1 MEDLGMKDVTP
12 PPGPTINVGE
22 LVKLAAVDNDL
33 YCRTFFSKTFRQK
46 SPTFD
51 KEIWNV
57 FDNPSARFANIL
69 AFRGAAKTTRAR
81 AFTSKRIAY
90 GVSRTILY
98 IGSSE
103 DAALRSIR
111 WIKRAV
117 ELNKLWAGTFGLEK
131 GAKWADNEIEI
142 KHQLLDHPIWMIG
155 VGITSTN
162 IRGINFDDY
171 RPDLIVCDDILQD
184 ENSATQEQREKISD
198 LVLSAVKNSLISAV
212 EEPNAKMVLLNTPQN
227 REDLSQ
233 QAKKDPEFQTVEIPC
248 WTKETWDQPVHKQI
262 SAWPE
267 LYPTDSLR
275 AEKMSAMARNKLS
288 LFAREKEVRLTSAE
302 STTFRPEWLKINIS
316 KPVLPF
322 CVLGIDPIPPPSERQ
337 IAQGS
342 KNQDYEAHYVWGRE
356 GGEYFL
362 MEGVRSRGHDP
373 NWSINTFFRLAYQYK
388 IARAIVEAVA
398 YQRTLKWMLEQEMR
412 RRGLYY
418 VIIPFNDK
426 RKKQTRIVSTF
437 SGIGAAG
444 LLNIGPEDTVFADQ
458 FARYSETYEDYDDD
472 LDASAMALSDL
483 IAPTLERGAGQLR
496 DDDIDEFPLR
506 RICP

>member
-1 MEDLGMKDVTP
+1 MEVEQGTLP
-12 PPGPTINVGE
+12 PSISPGE
-22 LVKLAAVDNDL
+22 LVKLAAVNNDL
-33 YCRTFFSKTFRQK
+33 YCRTFFPKTFRQR
-46 SPTFD
+46 SPDFD
-51 KEIWNV
+51 REIWNV
-57 FDNPSARFANIL
+57 FDNPTARFANIL

-111 WIKRAV
+111 WLKRSV
-117 ELNKLWAGTFGLEK
+117 EFNKLWAGTFGLEK

-142 KHQLLDHPIWMIG
+142 THKLLSHPIWVLG

-184 ENSATQEQREKISD
+184 ENSATTEQRDKLGD
-198 LVLSAVKNSLISAV
+198 LVMSAVKNSLISAI
-212 EEPNAKMVLLNTPQN
+212 EEPNAKMVLMNTPQH

-233 QAKKDPEFQTVEIPC
+233 KAKKDPEFQTIEIPC
-248 WTKETWDQPVHKQI
+248 WTKETWTSPVSKQI

-267 LYPTDSLR
+267 LYTTDTLR
-275 AEKMSAMARNKLS
+275 AEKLSAMARNKLS
-288 LFAREKEVRLTSAE
+288 LFSREKEVRLTSSE
-302 STTFRPEWLKINIS
+302 TQTFRPEWLKITMS
-316 KPVLPF
+316 KPTAPF

-337 IAQGS
+337 IATGS
-342 KNQDYEAHYVWGRE
+342 ANQDYEAQYVWGRE

-373 NWSINTFFRLAYQYK
+373 NWSINTFFRLAYQYR
-388 IARAIVEAVA
+388 IARAIVESVA
-398 YQRTLKWMLEQEMR
+398 YQRTLKWMLEQEMK

-418 VIIPFNDK
+418 VIIPFVDK
-426 RKKQTRIVSTF
+426 RAKTTRIVSTF
-437 SGIGAAG
+437 SGVGAAG
-444 LLNIGPEDTVFADQ
+444 LLNIGPEDSVFADQ
-458 FARYSETYEDYDDD
+458 FQRYSETYEDYDDD

-483 IAPTLERGAGQLR
+483 ITPALERGRGVLR
-496 DDDIDEFPLR
+496 DDEIEEFPFR